1 MSTRYYLTP
10 AGQLRGV
17 EEPDRCPAYWRMARQ
32 AHGSERGDAGFREV
46 QQRMRVH
53 LRHCAACCDWFVIN
67 LSLGEEVDEPA
78 YGNLPALETAAAA
91 MPASKPA
98 KPTRR
103 PDWCRTLNQARAQR
117 LSQLYVSLGRTERI

>member
-1 MSTRYYLTP
+1 MMSTRYYLTP

-53 LRHCAACCDWFVIN
+53 LRHCADCCDWFVIN
-67 LSLGEEVDEPA
+67 FSLGEAVDEPV
-78 YGNLPALETAAAA
+78 YGYLPALETAPAAQ
-91 MPASKPA
+91 PVKPIC
-98 KPTRR
+98 RL
-103 PDWCRTLNQARAQR
+103 DWWRTHQSARAQR
-117 LSQLYVSLGRTERI
+117 LDQLYVSLGCTERIGI